1 MLEANTELTLK
12 DITRRL
18 VILLDQVSAGDL
30 VDTALLEKLNEV
42 SEQCYIKHSAGYE
55 ITEEELTHMVEL
67 IDLLEMRTTLFYKN

>member
-18 VILLDQVSAGDL
+18 MTLLDQVSQGEL
-30 VDTALLEKLNEV
+30 VDIELLEKLNLV
-42 SEQCYIKHSAGYE
+42 SEQCYIKHTAGYD
-55 ITEEELTHMVEL
+55 ITEEELAHMIEL

>member
-18 VILLDQVSAGDL
+18 GLLLDQVSAGEL
-30 VDTALLEKLNEV
+30 VDTTLLERLNEV

-55 ITEEELTHMVEL
+55 ISEDELAHMIEL
-67 IDLLEMRTTLFYKN
+67 IDLLEMRTTLFY